1 MKTMLVF
8 VKSNWWINGN
18 LLNNFMLIFLHSL
31 KWKYVNFKIRKTEE
45 QSNNK

>member
-18 LLNNFMLIFLHSL
+18 LLNNFMFI
-31 KWKYVNFKIRKTEE
+31 NFFAQFKMKIC
-45 QSNNK
+45 